1 MSDFWLGVDKIMC
14 FHWMLT
20 YTLVLVSTWQYKCP
34 IRPLTFAF
42 FVTKI
47 VGDFIGGL
55 VYFNQAGVFIAI
67 ISFFLPALDL
77 VFIIVAIYRKK
88 NEEKYNMLYNKIHS
102 AISDRFL
109 PRKLKI
115 PKN

>member
-1 MSDFWLGVDKIMC
+1 
-14 FHWMLT
+14 MLT
-20 YTLVLVSTWQYKCP
+20 YTLVLVSTWKYKYP